1 MKRTTALLT
10 LILATL
16 ALPACVERTL
26 TIVTVPDAADVYLD
40 GRFAGKSP
48 VTLPFSYYGTREI
61 VVRKPG
67 YRVERHLET
76 MTAPHF
82 QQPPWDLYYETL
94 TSNLYVDA
102 WTFPYVLTPQTEADV
117 SEEAVRQKMLE
128 AKELRERS

>member
-1 MKRTTALLT
+1 MNRLSKVLLA
-10 LILATL
+10 IVAL

-26 TIVTVPDAADVYLD
+26 TVVTVPDNADVYLD
-40 GRFAGKSP
+40 GHLVGKSP

-67 YRVERHLET
+67 YRVERRLET

-82 QQPPWDLYYETL
+82 QDPPWDFYYETL
-94 TSNLYVDA
+94 TSDLYVDA
-102 WTFPYVLTPQTEADV
+102 WTFPYVLAPQSDADV

-128 AKELRERS
+128 AKALRERS